1 MLGSLFFCSSNVD
14 KNPEQKDSSVIAFL
28 DVNVV
33 PIDSER
39 ILERQMLLVREGLI
53 ERLGSVSEIQIPKGA
68 KVIAGNGRYYMP
80 GLADMH
86 FHNENENDFVLCLA
100 NGVTTIRNMWGD
112 TKHLEWRRRIESGEI
127 LGPTIITSGPLLDG
141 PNLD

>member
-1 MLGSLFFCSSNVD
+1 
-14 KNPEQKDSSVIAFL
+14 
-28 DVNVV
+28 
-33 PIDSER
+33 
-39 ILERQMLLVREGLI
+39 MLLVREGLI

-68 KVIAGNGRYYMP
+68 KVIAGHGRYIMP

-112 TKHLEWRRRIESGEI
+112 TKHLEWRRRIENGEI